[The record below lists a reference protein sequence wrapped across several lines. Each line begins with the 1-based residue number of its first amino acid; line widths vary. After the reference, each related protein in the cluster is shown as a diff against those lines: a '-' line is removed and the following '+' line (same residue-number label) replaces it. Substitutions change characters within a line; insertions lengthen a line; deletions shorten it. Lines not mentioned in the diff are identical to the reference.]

1 MVEIKDKEMHRISVT
16 AIIYKKDPNPTDGQV
31 GVFKYLITRRS
42 LKKKAFPGQWV
53 VPGGGLE
60 VDDYIDTPKNSGG
73 LWYNAVTNSL
83 KREVMEEVNLKVGK
97 LDFLCD
103 ITFIRSDGIPVIIL
117 SYYGPYESGD
127 VKLDED
133 NTEFAWVTAEEAK
146 EYDLIDGVL
155 GEIEEVEEI
164 LT

>member
-1 MVEIKDKEMHRISVT
+1 MVEIKHRELHRITST
-16 AIIYKKDPNPTDGQV
+16 AIIYKKTEKD
-31 GVFKYLITRRS
+31 FEYLITKRS
-42 LKKKAFPGQWV
+42 EDKKAFPGKWT

-60 VDDYIDTPKNSGG
+60 VDDYINTPKNSAG

-117 SYYGPYESGD
+117 SYYGPYESGE
-127 VKLDED
+127 VELDED
-133 NTEFAWVTAEEAK
+133 NIEYAWVTAKEAK
-146 EYDLIDGVL
+146 EYDLIDGIL
-155 GEIEEVEEI
+155 GEIEEVEVI
-164 LT
+164 LNKKC